1 MDGMNI
7 TVAICTHNP
16 NLAVLRRCLAALRA
30 QKEVPPGTELL
41 IVDNASED
49 ALSFATH
56 EVPAD
61 TFASVRLIREE
72 KLGLSFARH
81 RALHEASGDII
92 VFVDADNLLRPEYLA
107 NAATFFRGEPRAG
120 AAGGRIHGLFDD
132 APPIWFKSVK
142 HYLAVADYGDESFHV
157 TGPGEW
163 TPVGAGLAVRRDA
176 ALTALKNPLL
186 LSDRKGKRLSSGGD
200 VEMCFRISL
209 LGYELWYVPDLE
221 LDHLIPQRRWDR
233 RYLLRL
239 ARETGQSFAFLELY
253 KATACRP
260 DFR

>member
-1 MDGMNI
+1 
-7 TVAICTHNP
+7 
-16 NLAVLRRCLAALRA
+16 
-30 QKEVPPGTELL
+30 
-41 IVDNASED
+41 
-49 ALSFATH
+49 
-56 EVPAD
+56 
-61 TFASVRLIREE
+61 
-72 KLGLSFARH
+72 
-81 RALHEASGDII
+81 
-92 VFVDADNLLRPEYLA
+92 
-107 NAATFFRGEPRAG
+107 
-120 AAGGRIHGLFDD
+120 
-132 APPIWFKSVK
+132 
-142 HYLAVADYGDESFHV
+142 
-157 TGPGEW
+157 
-163 TPVGAGLAVRRDA
+163 VRRDA